1 MTTLQ
6 ARMDIRG
13 FLRIQEHLATQLKI
27 KNTPYADIFV
37 NTTTQQISIIPT
49 KKIKETSFRFI
60 PSNSGFLI
68 YLKGAMKLLDIP
80 VVPGSVSLIQDK
92 DKLIFSGKKKTKK
105 QGTWEIFP
113 CRNSVGIPMISID
126 NRGTLILDKRCIEL
140 IDTKTNNTLTADFDA
155 KKKMFSLTFS
165 KKGFI
170 NVRTIASHANI
181 SFMGTL
187 SSFGLPIPQKR
198 IRTGCSIQGKTLSF
212 NASELIPKKK

>member
-13 FLRIQEHLATQLKI
+13 FIRIQEPLAVQLKL
-27 KNTPYADIFV
+27 KNTPYADIHI
-37 NTTTQQISIIPT
+37 NKITQEIAIVPT
-49 KKIKETSFRFI
+49 KKIKETSFRFL

-68 YLKGAMKLLDIP
+68 YLKGAMNALDIP
-80 VVPGSVSLIQDK
+80 VQSGDAPLIQDG
-92 DKLIFSGKKKTKK
+92 DKLIFKGKKKTKK
-105 QGTWEIFP
+105 KGVWEVFP

-126 NRGTLILDKRCIEL
+126 NRGTLILDKRCIQA
-140 IDTKTNNTLTADFDA
+140 IDTKGNNTLTAEFDS
-155 KKKMFSLTFS
+155 KKKVFTLTFS

-187 SSFGLPIPQKR
+187 SSFGIPIPSKR
-198 IRTGCSIQGKTLSF
+198 IRTSCDIQGKTLSF
-212 NASELIPKKK
+212 SALELLHQKK

>member
-92 DKLIFSGKKKTKK
+92 DKLIFSGKKKTKTRYL
-105 QGTWEIFP
+105 G
-113 CRNSVGIPMISID
+113 NIPMS
-126 NRGTLILDKRCIEL
+126 
-140 IDTKTNNTLTADFDA
+140 
-155 KKKMFSLTFS
+155 
-165 KKGFI
+165 
-170 NVRTIASHANI
+170 
-181 SFMGTL
+181 
-187 SSFGLPIPQKR
+187 
-198 IRTGCSIQGKTLSF
+198 
-212 NASELIPKKK
+212 